1 MGAPTAWGAGTVGLV
16 GEVLKECRE
25 SEPKS
30 SPPAMFLD
38 CS

>member
-1 MGAPTAWGAGTVGLV
+1 MGPQLPGGAGTVGLV
-16 GEVLKECRE
+16 GEVLKECRV

-30 SPPAMFLD
+30 LPPAMFLD